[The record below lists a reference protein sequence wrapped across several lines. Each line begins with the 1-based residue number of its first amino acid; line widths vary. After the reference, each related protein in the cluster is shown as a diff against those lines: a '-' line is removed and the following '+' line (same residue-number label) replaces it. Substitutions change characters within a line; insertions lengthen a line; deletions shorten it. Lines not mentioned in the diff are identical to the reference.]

1 MDFELSKNFLE
12 VLQKIISDGTK
23 EFACVGY
30 LSNNRNILLDFH
42 GCDGCSGSCDGSCE
56 GCGACDDRCDGC
68 CEDAL
73 WG

>member
-1 MDFELSKNFLE
+1 MDFKLSQDFLE
-12 VLQKIISDGTK
+12 ILQKIISDGTK
-23 EFACVGY
+23 ELAYVGN
-30 LSNNRNILLDFH
+30 LPNNGNILLDVR